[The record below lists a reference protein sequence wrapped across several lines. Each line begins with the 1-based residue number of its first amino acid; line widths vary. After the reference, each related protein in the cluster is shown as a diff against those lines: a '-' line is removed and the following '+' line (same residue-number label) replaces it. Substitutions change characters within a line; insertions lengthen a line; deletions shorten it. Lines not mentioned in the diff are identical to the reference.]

1 MLLNRPGNRQRQTI
15 PCIVMRMAYAKREWR
30 VKKMIVSGLT
40 YSEALKTASRLKTLT
55 GGKLR
60 GSCGFQS
67 ALALSVFALA
77 SLNAVVII
85 TVVVIMEVTME
96 VTMEAIIEIFMV
108 ITITEGILR
117 RDNID

>member
-1 MLLNRPGNRQRQTI
+1 MLLNRPGNRPRQTI

-55 GGKLR
+55 GGRLR
-60 GSCGFQS
+60 GSCGFLS

-85 TVVVIMEVTME
+85 AVAVIME

-117 RDNID
+117 RDKID